1 MLSPADTFLSDGFTL
16 KKNLNLHLIF
26 LFFLNCD
33 QTVPQFGKLPY
44 KIVEGLKLSSSS
56 KWIMKTE
63 YFNTCSFDFLF
74 ATRKFMTATKKKYLF
89 LGSLFYVM
97 APLCCL
103 LNQMDV
109 IHCFIPQRLS
119 LQHTGDQ
126 STQCERAAGET
137 VWKCSPHHKYVS
149 SIFSCCGRKTATNT

>member
-1 MLSPADTFLSDGFTL
+1 MTNEQHIISSWKRDHWACWGTLASFSTNIQCFLQLILSYLMALL
-16 KKNLNLHLIF
+16 KKKKLNLHLIF

-89 LGSLFYVM
+89 LGSLFYVI

-119 LQHTGDQ
+119 LQHTGD
-126 STQCERAAGET
+126 
-137 VWKCSPHHKYVS
+137 
-149 SIFSCCGRKTATNT
+149 

>member
-1 MLSPADTFLSDGFTL
+1 MRDIGILQYKHPMLSPADTFLSDGFTL
-16 KKNLNLHLIF
+16 KKKLNLHLIF

-33 QTVPQFGKLPY
+33 QTVPRFGKLPY

-89 LGSLFYVM
+89 LGSLFYVI

-119 LQHTGDQ
+119 LQHTGD
-126 STQCERAAGET
+126 
-137 VWKCSPHHKYVS
+137 
-149 SIFSCCGRKTATNT
+149 